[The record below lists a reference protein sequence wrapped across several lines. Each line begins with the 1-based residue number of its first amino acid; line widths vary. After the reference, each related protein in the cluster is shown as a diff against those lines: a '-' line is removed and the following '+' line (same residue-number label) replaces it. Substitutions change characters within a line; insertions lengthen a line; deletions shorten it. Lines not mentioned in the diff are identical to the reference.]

1 MAVFGKVVENVE
13 TWIRTRIRRRPW
25 LDHLVRAGGR
35 YQRQRGDYYAAGITY
50 FTVLSLFPL
59 LMVGFAVAGFV
70 LSRNPQW
77 LTDIQDK
84 IVENI
89 PGAAGSSINDLIH
102 RAVESRAGVGTVGLL
117 AGAYAGLGWIGNL
130 RAALTEQW
138 DQPSVKRNWFLA
150 KVSDLL
156 ALIGLFLAILVSL
169 GLSVLASSG
178 LISNLLHRLHIHQTA
193 WVTALLTLASLLL
206 AVLANWA
213 VFVWIIARLPLHPV
227 TFRSAAR
234 AALIAAVVFE
244 GFKQLASVI
253 LRSVVNGPAGV
264 VFGPIIGLM
273 VFSYFT
279 ARIILFATAWA
290 ATASENEVL
299 EDIPAPAPAVIRP
312 RVTAAGFPAGAGAAW
327 FGAGAFAGVLLSTLR
342 RR

>member
-1 MAVFGKVVENVE
+1 MFDK
-13 TWIRTRIRRRPW
+13 TRARIEREIRRRHW
-25 LDHLVRAGGR
+25 LDHLVRTAGR

-70 LSRNPQW
+70 LARDPELLN
-77 LTDIQDK
+77 DIQAK

-89 PGAAGSSINDLIH
+89 PGAAGDQINDLITQ
-102 RAVESRAGVGTVGLL
+102 AVDSRAGVGIIGLL
-117 AGAYAGLGWIGNL
+117 AGAYAGLGWIANL

-138 DQPSVKRNWFLA
+138 EQPAQDRNWALT
-150 KVSDLL
+150 KLSDLL
-156 ALIGLFLAILVSL
+156 ALVGLFLAIGISL

-178 LISNLLHRLHIHQTA
+178 LIRTLLKRFEISEA
-193 WVTALLTLASLLL
+193 PGVTVLLTVLSLVL

-213 VFVWIIARLPLHPV
+213 VFVWIIARMPRHPV
-227 TFRSAAR
+227 TLRSAAR

-244 GFKQLASVI
+244 LLKQLSSLV

-264 VFGPIIGLM
+264 TFGPIIGLM

-290 ATASENEVL
+290 ATATENDL
-299 EDIPAPAPAVIRP
+299 PADVPPPAPAVIEP
-312 RVTAAGFPAGAGAAW
+312 RMSGPGLTAGAGAAL
-327 FGAGAFAGVLLSTLR
+327 FGAGAVAGALVSVLR
-342 RR
+342 RPRR

>member
-1 MAVFGKVVENVE
+1 MFGKVVGNVKA
-13 TWIRTRIRRRPW
+13 WIEQQIQRRPW

-77 LTDIQDK
+77 LTDIQHK

-89 PGAAGSSINDLIH
+89 PGEAGSQINDLIH
-102 RAVESRAGVGTVGLL
+102 QAVESRTGVGSIGLVT
-117 AGAYAGLGWIGNL
+117 GAYAGLGWIGNL

-138 DQPSVKRNWFLA
+138 DQPSTERNWFVA
-150 KVSDLL
+150 KASDLL
-156 ALIGLFLAILVSL
+156 ALIGLFVAILISL
-169 GLSVLASSG
+169 GLSVLASGG
-178 LISNLLHRLHIHQTA
+178 LIIHLLDRLHIHESGR
-193 WVTALLTLASLLL
+193 VELLLTVASLAL
-206 AVLANWA
+206 AVVANWA
-213 VFVWIIARLPLHPV
+213 VFVWVIARLPLHPV

-234 AALIAAVVFE
+234 AAMIAAVVFE
-244 GFKQLASVI
+244 AFKQLASII

-290 ATASENEVL
+290 ATAADNEVPA
-299 EDIPAPAPAVIRP
+299 EIPPPAPAIIRP
-312 RVTAAGFPAGAGAAW
+312 RVGVAGFSAGAGAAW
-327 FGAGAFAGVLLSTLR
+327 FGAGALAAALLSTLR

>member
-1 MAVFGKVVENVE
+1 MFGNVKA
-13 TWIRTRIRRRPW
+13 WITGQIQRRPW
-25 LDHLVRAGGR
+25 LDHMVRAAGR
-35 YQRQRGDYYAAGITY
+35 YQRRRGDHYAAGITY

-84 IVENI
+84 IVQNI
-89 PGAAGSSINDLIH
+89 PGEAGGQINDLIH
-102 RAVESRAGVGTVGLL
+102 QAVESRTGVGSVGLVT
-117 AGAYAGLGWIGNL
+117 GAYAGLGWIGNL

-138 DQPSVKRNWFLA
+138 DQPTEQRNWFVA
-150 KVSDLL
+150 KLSDLM

-169 GLSVLASSG
+169 GLSVLASGG
-178 LISNLLHRLHIHQTA
+178 LITTLLERLRVHETTSAKILIT
-193 WVTALLTLASLLL
+193 VASLLL

-234 AALIAAVVFE
+234 AAMIAAIVFE
-244 GFKQLASVI
+244 AFKQLASVI

-290 ATASENEVL
+290 ATASENEVPA
-299 EDIPAPAPAVIRP
+299 DIPPPAPAIIRP
-312 RVTAAGFPAGAGAAW
+312 RMTGPGLSSGAGAAW
-327 FGAGAFAGVLLSTLR
+327 FGAGAFVGALLSTLR

>member
-1 MAVFGKVVENVE
+1 M
-13 TWIRTRIRRRPW
+13 
-25 LDHLVRAGGR
+25 VRAAGR
-35 YQRQRGDYYAAGITY
+35 YQRRRGDHYAAGITY

-84 IVENI
+84 IVQNI
-89 PGAAGSSINDLIH
+89 PGEAGGQINDLIH
-102 RAVESRAGVGTVGLL
+102 QAVESRTGVGSVGLVT
-117 AGAYAGLGWIGNL
+117 GAYAGLGWIGNL

-138 DQPSVKRNWFLA
+138 DQPTEQRNWFVA
-150 KVSDLL
+150 KLSDLM

-169 GLSVLASSG
+169 GLSVLASGG
-178 LISNLLHRLHIHQTA
+178 LITTLLERLRVHETTSAKILIT
-193 WVTALLTLASLLL
+193 VASLLL

-234 AALIAAVVFE
+234 AAMIAAIVFE
-244 GFKQLASVI
+244 AFKQLASVI

-290 ATASENEVL
+290 ATASENEVPA
-299 EDIPAPAPAVIRP
+299 DIPPPAPAIIRP
-312 RVTAAGFPAGAGAAW
+312 RMTGPGLSSGAGAAW
-327 FGAGAFAGVLLSTLR
+327 FGAGAFVGALLSTLR

>member
-1 MAVFGKVVENVE
+1 MFGNLVDNVE
-13 TWIRTRIRRRPW
+13 TWIRTQVQRRPW
-25 LDHLVRAGGR
+25 LDHMVRAGGR

-89 PGAAGSSINDLIH
+89 PGSAGGSINDLINQ
-102 RAVESRAGVGTVGLL
+102 AVRSRAGVGTFGLL

-138 DQPSVKRNWFLA
+138 DQPSKKRNWFLA
-150 KVSDLL
+150 KASDLL

-178 LISNLLHRLHIHQTA
+178 LISTLLERLHIHEST
-193 WVTALLTLASLLL
+193 WVKALLTIASLAL

-244 GFKQLASVI
+244 AFKQLASII

-290 ATASENEVL
+290 ATATENEVL

-312 RVTAAGFPAGAGAAW
+312 RTTGAGLSAGAGAAW
-327 FGAGAFAGVLLSTLR
+327 FGAGAFAGVLLSGLR

>member
-1 MAVFGKVVENVE
+1 MFGNVKA
-13 TWIRTRIRRRPW
+13 WIARQIEHRPW

-77 LTDIQDK
+77 LTDIQNK

-89 PGAAGSSINDLIH
+89 PGDAGSQINDLIH
-102 RAVESRAGVGTVGLL
+102 RAVESRTGVGSIGLVT
-117 AGAYAGLGWIGNL
+117 GAYAGLGWIGNL

-138 DQPSVKRNWFLA
+138 DQPTKKRSWFFA

-156 ALIGLFLAILVSL
+156 ALIGLFLAILVSI
-169 GLSVLASSG
+169 GLSVLASG
-178 LISNLLHRLHIHQTA
+178 G
-193 WVTALLTLASLLL
+193 LLTRLLDRMHVHESAWAKILLTVASLGL
-206 AVLANWA
+206 AVVANWA

-234 AALIAAVVFE
+234 AAMIAAVVFE
-244 GFKQLASVI
+244 AFKQLASVI

-290 ATASENEVL
+290 ATASDSDVPAE
-299 EDIPAPAPAVIRP
+299 IPPPAPAIIRP
-312 RVTAAGFPAGAGAAW
+312 RMTAGGFSTGAGAAW
-327 FGAGAFAGVLLSTLR
+327 FGAGALAATLLSTLR